1 VKTSHLKSD
10 VKERLAVSMLAL
22 LSVAGCTTGVEIEP
36 SSLPSTPAPSSPE
49 ASAPPSSP
57 PVEFN
62 PALHDEM
69 IAMLERDQAGR
80 LGGTDAEGDVARTE
94 RLKEIIDEFGWPT
107 FDLVGDDGE
116 DAAWAIAQH
125 SDLDP
130 AFQAHALELLRDAV
144 TAGQASPGNLAYLED
159 RVLVGRG
166 EPQLYGT
173 QIGCGPDGPEP
184 ATPIAE
190 EATVDD
196 RRIAAGLDPL
206 ADYIAEIAPFCEDD

>member
-1 VKTSHLKSD
+1 V
-10 VKERLAVSMLAL
+10 AVS
-22 LSVAGCTTGVEIEP
+22 LSGFLFLAGCTTGGAIEPSAPMSSPTSSTAESPAPP
-36 SSLPSTPAPSSPE
+36 SSLP
-49 ASAPPSSP
+49 
-57 PVEFN
+57 VEFN
-62 PALHDEM
+62 AALHDEI

-80 LGGTDAEGDVARTE
+80 LGGTDSEGDVARTE

-107 FDLVGDDGE
+107 FDLVGEDGE

-144 TAGQASPGNLAYLED
+144 AVGQASPGNLAYLED

-173 QIGCGPDGPEP
+173 QIDCGPDGPEP
-184 ATPIAE
+184 ATPIAD
-190 EATVDD
+190 EASVDG
-196 RRIAAGLDPL
+196 RRAAAGLDPL